1 MGDVVI
7 AGVGIHKFGRYEDK
21 TFEQI
26 GQEAIRMALKDA
38 NNMSFKDVQIAFC
51 GHMHSGTGAGHKVLA
66 GIGLTGI
73 PIVNVE
79 TACASGGTALQ
90 QASQGIIAGL
100 YDVALAFGVEK
111 MPRGFMR
118 MSSFPQWQMLSGLG
132 VNPVGF
138 ALRATRHMAE
148 YGTTEEQLAKVSV
161 KNHKN
166 GVLNP
171 YAMYQKA
178 LTMEEILESRMVCY
192 PLRLLMFC
200 APNEG
205 AAAAIVCSRDV
216 AKKYTSKPITV
227 AAVYTGVAQYGTS
240 ESNSGAGDIGHSTKI
255 RNTEIT
261 TVLANRAYEIS
272 GIGPEDL
279 SLVELQDTDSFSEIR
294 FYEELGL
301 CKPGEGGR
309 LIDEG
314 RTEMGGDIPV
324 SVSGGLLSKG
334 EPTGASALG
343 QIVEV
348 TWQLRDEAGPRQVPN
363 AKVGLCHVTGAGGNS
378 AVTILKR

>member
-1 MGDVVI
+1 MREVVI
-7 AGVGIHKFGRYEDK
+7 AGVGIHKFGRYQDK
-21 TFEQI
+21 TFEQL
-26 GQEAIRMALKDA
+26 GQEAVRMALRDA

-51 GHMHSGTGAGHKVLA
+51 GHMHGGTGAGHRVLS

-79 TACASGGTALQ
+79 TACASGATALQ
-90 QASQGIIAGL
+90 QAANGIAAGL
-100 YDVALAFGVEK
+100 YDVALALGVEK

-118 MSSFPQWQMLSGLG
+118 MTSFPEWQMLSGLG

-138 ALRATRHMAE
+138 ALRATRHMAL
-148 YGTTEEQLAKVSV
+148 YGTTEQQLAKVSE
-161 KNHKN
+161 KNHRN
-166 GVLNP
+166 AVHNP

-178 LTMEEILESRMVCY
+178 LSVEEILNSPIVCY

-205 AAAAIVCSRDV
+205 AAAALLCSRDV
-216 AKKYTSKPITV
+216 AGKYTGKPVTV
-227 AAVYTGVAQYGTS
+227 AAVHTGVARYGTS
-240 ESNSGAGDIGHSTKI
+240 QSASGIGDIGLSTRI
-255 RNTEIT
+255 QNTEIT
-261 TVLANRAYEIS
+261 VALSRQAYETAS
-272 GIGPEDL
+272 LGPEDL
-279 SLVELQDTDSFSEIR
+279 SLVELQDTDSASEII

-301 CKPGEGGR
+301 CPPGEGGR

-314 RTEMGGDIPV
+314 RTERDGDIPV

-343 QIVEV
+343 QIFEV
-348 TWQLRDEAGPRQVPN
+348 TLQLRGDAGPRQIPG
-363 AKVGLCHVTGAGGNS
+363 ARVGLCHVTGAGGNA

>member
-1 MGDVVI
+1 MREVVI
-7 AGVGIHKFGRYEDK
+7 AGVGIHKFGRFADK
-21 TFEQI
+21 SFEQI

-38 NNMSFKDVQIAFC
+38 NNMSFKDVRIAFC
-51 GHMHSGTGAGHKVLA
+51 AHMHGGTGAGHRTLA

-73 PIVNVE
+73 PIINME
-79 TACASGGTALQ
+79 TACASGATALQ
-90 QASQGIIAGL
+90 QAAQGIAAGL
-100 YDVALAFGVEK
+100 YDVAIAFGVEK

-118 MSSFPQWQMLSGLG
+118 MTSFPQWQMLSGIG
-132 VNPVGF
+132 VNPIVF
-138 ALRATRHMAE
+138 ALRATWHMAE

-178 LTMEEILESRMVCY
+178 LTMEEILNSPMVCY

-200 APNEG
+200 APDDG
-205 AAAAIVCSRDV
+205 AAAAILCSKDV
-216 AKKYTSKPITV
+216 ASQYTSQPITLASVGTSV
-227 AAVYTGVAQYGTS
+227 APYGTWQ
-240 ESNSGAGDIGHSTKI
+240 SNAGAGDIGHSTKI
-255 RNTEIT
+255 QNTEIT
-261 TVLANRAYEIS
+261 TVLAKEAYETS

-279 SLVELQDTDSFSEIR
+279 DLIELQDTDSASEII

-301 CKPGEGGR
+301 CPPGEGGR
-309 LIDEG
+309 MIDEG
-314 RTEMGGDIPV
+314 RTEVGGDIPV

-348 TWQLRDEAGPRQVPN
+348 TWQLRGEAGPRQIPG
-363 AKVGLCHVTGAGGNS
+363 AKAGLCHVTGAGGNA
-378 AVTILKR
+378 AVTILKK